1 MTNEGVYMHS
11 DLILKR
17 DQSMYLF
24 SFLIDKESELREV
37 SFAGGSWV
45 TTREHLLS
53 AYSVPATVVNA
64 LYL

>member
-37 SFAGGSWV
+37 SQFCKWFMGN
-45 TTREHLLS
+45 H
-53 AYSVPATVVNA
+53 
-64 LYL
+64 